1 LRRDILLRRALEI
14 ACRLGAPAHHLH
26 GIHHI
31 RLLIE
36 VGIAEG

>member
-1 LRRDILLRRALEI
+1 LRGYRLLRRSLKI
-14 ACRLGAPAHHLH
+14 ARRLRPPAHHLH

-36 VGIAEG
+36 VGIA